1 MDLNRV
7 ACELLEIPE
16 TDDALSLLGIASG
29 RFDLPAIH
37 AGLRR
42 RIAQLAVHPK
52 SCEDETQ
59 QIREYLHGVATQL
72 CASAP
77 QQHPKEKRFL
87 KLTDLDKNIIAT
99 LVAQGGW
106 NQKSRARLVAV
117 AMSYGISVGGLTR
130 ILEAIAEA
138 ARQGDGPLCIEKRKK
153 LKITR
158 EWSSSLPP
166 PPSHFD
172 TLITS
177 ASGKLNLDFST
188 CNNVLTVKLCAF
200 FALLVLFVMFFGV
213 ALLFSVDDEPV
224 TQIETKNTTSSF
236 LDQTEDIQVEVFKPM
251 FSTVP
256 TFSFPEL
263 ELQCMNYSDEAI
275 SVPQRLS
282 ELAESIQDTLMRGE
296 DPKEQWIVQWEDA
309 IKKVSHGWPFVSN
322 ETLTLINHQIIN
334 VIRRSELL
342 PEYTERLMQFL
353 TPPDIRLGE
362 PFLVLKKSW
371 CVGMLA
377 SIKCSTIL
385 SPNTRSFAASQQN
398 ETTRQIK
405 TCDSFD
411 ARAECLDLIM
421 EELHSTTTFDT
432 RTMEQWEA
440 WMIAASSFTNQKF
453 AHERYL
459 LAIERILFSN
469 LDLLRESN
477 TRKVLGRITLQNKSI
492 RTNQFR
498 ERVLAM
504 YKDDKVTSIDLAVF
518 GNMIFSSD
526 NSPWFSS
533 KFIVKLNTTDETR
546 AAITESLAKE
556 WPIEKTIDTHSSNF
570 AFSGTIDVKQI
581 HTWQSIYSALNR
593 DDGLSRYIIS
603 LRFLNEAA
611 ANISLGRTDQVER
624 ILQKI
629 ERFKLD
635 TPKTLPKVFLQQT
648 GDDWSVAFTESASSA
663 LDTLAQDGVTELG
676 VIDAHTLAKA
686 ALLKHSN
693 SVREQATDIIIS
705 QFYNNENVAIA
716 MLDYLDNYYS
726 KREVSKL
733 VANLTEVVL
742 PEQSS
747 SRWKEDARR
756 AMVQHAISTTQPE
769 QKELDYL
776 SIELSESLVDEF
788 LVMNPTAILPSGE
801 ISSLKAIE
809 MLVHYRGQ
817 PLSQAPSDM
826 VFVFNPSGLLQ
837 SFLHKQIEYYVQL
850 RNADSGLGYSQK
862 DDFVRSLRTIAAN
875 DSTIIEQIASIEFL
889 VASHWDLFL
898 STIAVEIQTMESTQ

>member
-1 MDLNRV
+1 M
-7 ACELLEIPE
+7 
-16 TDDALSLLGIASG
+16 
-29 RFDLPAIH
+29 
-37 AGLRR
+37 
-42 RIAQLAVHPK
+42 
-52 SCEDETQ
+52 
-59 QIREYLHGVATQL
+59 
-72 CASAP
+72 
-77 QQHPKEKRFL
+77 
-87 KLTDLDKNIIAT
+87 
-99 LVAQGGW
+99 
-106 NQKSRARLVAV
+106 
-117 AMSYGISVGGLTR
+117 
-130 ILEAIAEA
+130 
-138 ARQGDGPLCIEKRKK
+138 
-153 LKITR
+153 
-158 EWSSSLPP
+158 
-166 PPSHFD
+166 
-172 TLITS
+172 
-177 ASGKLNLDFST
+177 
-188 CNNVLTVKLCAF
+188 
-200 FALLVLFVMFFGV
+200 
-213 ALLFSVDDEPV
+213 
-224 TQIETKNTTSSF
+224 
-236 LDQTEDIQVEVFKPM
+236 
-251 FSTVP
+251 
-256 TFSFPEL
+256 
-263 ELQCMNYSDEAI
+263 
-275 SVPQRLS
+275 
-282 ELAESIQDTLMRGE
+282 
-296 DPKEQWIVQWEDA
+296 
-309 IKKVSHGWPFVSN
+309 
-322 ETLTLINHQIIN
+322 
-334 VIRRSELL
+334 
-342 PEYTERLMQFL
+342 
-353 TPPDIRLGE
+353 
-362 PFLVLKKSW
+362 
-371 CVGMLA
+371 
-377 SIKCSTIL
+377 
-385 SPNTRSFAASQQN
+385 
-398 ETTRQIK
+398 
-405 TCDSFD
+405 
-411 ARAECLDLIM
+411 
-421 EELHSTTTFDT
+421 
-432 RTMEQWEA
+432 
-440 WMIAASSFTNQKF
+440 
-453 AHERYL
+453 
-459 LAIERILFSN
+459 
-469 LDLLRESN
+469 
-477 TRKVLGRITLQNKSI
+477 
-492 RTNQFR
+492 
-498 ERVLAM
+498 
-504 YKDDKVTSIDLAVF
+504 
-518 GNMIFSSD
+518 
-526 NSPWFSS
+526 
-533 KFIVKLNTTDETR
+533 
-546 AAITESLAKE
+546 
-556 WPIEKTIDTHSSNF
+556 
-570 AFSGTIDVKQI
+570 
-581 HTWQSIYSALNR
+581 
-593 DDGLSRYIIS
+593 SRYIIS